1 MNIDLRK
8 FFEAT
13 DPSKT
18 LVVNHPEDRKYY
30 IDFSSVRGGD
40 IITKLKQKISYF
52 RPYDPTCTLFTGH
65 IGCGKSTELLRLQGE
80 LEADD
85 FHVIYFESSE
95 DLEMTDVDIGDVLL
109 AIARRVSQNLEQI
122 NIGEPRRFK
131 ELLEGAWNVLN
142 SEVTGI
148 KLKAPTLGNFGFY
161 NEKDSNDKNKY
172 SLPLGI
178 WEITSKAKSDAR
190 LRERL
195 NQYLGPQKIKL
206 LAAINQEL
214 LEPVIAKL
222 KYQGKRGLVVI
233 VDNLDR
239 IDNRV
244 KPWGRRQQE
253 YLFVDQGEFL
263 SKLNCHIVY
272 TMPLSLKFSND
283 YGMLTQRFEDPNMLP
298 MVPVRLPDG
307 NIHEEGMRLMREM
320 VLTRAFPNLNPA
332 DRFSK
337 ISKIFDSEN
346 TLDRLCM
353 ASGGHIRDLLK
364 LLNMCIQEEMKL
376 PITRTT
382 LENVIIARSN
392 EMVLPI
398 SDEEWELLRRVR
410 DRKKVSD
417 DLGYQKLIRSRF
429 VFEYRDNGKFW
440 FDVNPILAE
449 AKELKS
455 DFSIQESTSGKGT

>member
-1 MNIDLRK
+1 MMTIDLRN

-18 LVVNHPEDRKYY
+18 LVANNPEDIKYY

-52 RPYDPTCTLFTGH
+52 RPDNPTCTLFTGH
-65 IGCGKSTELLRLQGE
+65 IGCGKSTELLRLQEE
-80 LEADD
+80 LEADG
-85 FHVIYFESSE
+85 FHVVYFESSE
-95 DLEMTDVDIGDVLL
+95 DLEMTDVDIADILL

-122 NIGEPRRFK
+122 NIAEPCKFK
-131 ELLEGAWNVLN
+131 ELLQGAWNVLN
-142 SEVTGI
+142 SEVTGV
-148 KLKAPTLGNFGFY
+148 KLKVPNVGDFGFSSQK
-161 NEKDSNDKNKY
+161 EKYCLS
-172 SLPLGI
+172 LGI
-178 WEITSKAKSDAR
+178 WEITSKAKSDAA

-214 LEPVIAKL
+214 LEPAVAKL
-222 KYQGKRGLVVI
+222 KQQGKKGLVVI

-244 KPWGRRQQE
+244 KAWGRTQQE

-263 SKLNCHIVY
+263 SKLNCHVVY

-283 YGMLTQRFEDPNMLP
+283 YGMLTQRFDDPKMLP
-298 MVPVRLPDG
+298 MVPIRLPDG
-307 NIHEEGMRLMREM
+307 KLHVQGIRLMREM
-320 VLTRAFPNLNPA
+320 VLARAFPDLNSVN
-332 DRFSK
+332 RFNK
-337 ISKIFDSEN
+337 ISEIFDSKT

-353 ASGGHIRDLLK
+353 ASGGHVRDLLK
-364 LLNMCIQEEMKL
+364 LLNTCIQEEMTL
-376 PITRTT
+376 PLTRET
-382 LENVIIARSN
+382 LETVITARRN

-398 SDEEWELLRRVR
+398 SDEEWKLLCRVR

-417 DLGYQKLIRSRF
+417 DFGYQKLIRSRF
-429 VFEYRDNGKFW
+429 VFEYRDSGEFW
-440 FDVNPILAE
+440 FDVNPILTE
-449 AKELKS
+449 AKEL
-455 DFSIQESTSGKGT
+455 Q

>member
-1 MNIDLRK
+1 MTIDLRT

-40 IITKLKQKISYF
+40 IIAKLKQKISYF
-52 RPYDPTCTLFTGH
+52 RPDDPTCTLFTGH

-80 LEADD
+80 LEADG

-109 AIARRVSQNLEQI
+109 AIAHRVSQHLEQI
-122 NIGEPRRFK
+122 KILEPHKLK
-131 ELLEGAWNVLN
+131 ELLQGAWNVLN
-142 SEVTGI
+142 SEVTGV
-148 KLKAPTLGNFGFY
+148 KLKFPNVGDFGFSTEK
-161 NEKDSNDKNKY
+161 NLTQKSLVDKDSNHKEKY
-172 SLPLGI
+172 SLSLGI
-178 WEITSKAKSDAR
+178 WEITSKAKSDAK

-206 LAAINQEL
+206 LDAINQEL
-214 LEPVIAKL
+214 LQPAIAKL
-222 KYQGKRGLVVI
+222 KQQGKKGLVVI

-263 SKLNCHIVY
+263 SKLNCHLVY

-283 YGMLTQRFEDPNMLP
+283 YGILTQRFEDPHMLP
-298 MVPVRLPDG
+298 MVPVILPDG
-307 NIHEEGMRLMREM
+307 KIHTQGIQLMREM
-320 VLTRAFPNLNPA
+320 VLTRAFPNLTPEKK
-332 DRFSK
+332 FSK
-337 ISKIFDSEN
+337 ILDIFDNET
-346 TLDRLCM
+346 TLDRLCIV
-353 ASGGHIRDLLK
+353 SGGHVRDLLK

-376 PITRTT
+376 PLTRGT
-382 LENVIIARSN
+382 LEAVITARRN
-392 EMVLPI
+392 EMMLPI
-398 SDEEWELLRRVR
+398 SDEEWELLCRVR

-417 DLGYQKLIRSRF
+417 DIGYQKLIRSRF
-429 VFEYRDNGKFW
+429 VFEYRDNGKLW

-449 AKELKS
+449 ARELK
-455 DFSIQESTSGKGT
+455 